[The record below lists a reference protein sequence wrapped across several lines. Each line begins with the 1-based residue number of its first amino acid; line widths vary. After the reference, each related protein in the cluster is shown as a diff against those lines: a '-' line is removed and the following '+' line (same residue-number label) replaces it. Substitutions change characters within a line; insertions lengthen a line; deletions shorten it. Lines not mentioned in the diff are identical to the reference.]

1 MHRKLLLTAFLLIF
15 EQSDGHEISKDER
28 VAEVSDKVA
37 KRITKRTSPCED
49 LGFRPSDC
57 GDLKK
62 SKYKSGIYKIYPDR
76 STGFYVYCD
85 MRNYGGGW
93 TVFQRR
99 TNGYVGFYR
108 DWRAYNEGFGN
119 LKADFWL
126 GNEYLSKLTQQG
138 YYILR
143 IDMWDF
149 HYNHRYAIY
158 NTFVVKNEMSGYKL
172 EVAKY
177 TGNAEPTVLRGIKED
192 GGITNVIAPILTG
205 SISMDTI
212 VATLMVLI
220 GIGDH
225 ERPSDCG
232 DLKKSEYK
240 SGVYKIYPDGTW
252 FSRLCD
258 METDERWLDGSYFN
272 EEQTIMSAFIENG
285 NLIRMALEI

>member
-1 MHRKLLLTAFLLIF
+1 MHRKLLLAAFLLIF

-177 TGNAEPTVLRGIKED
+177 TGNAGDSLSEHNGYRFSTWDRDNDVSRANCAERYKGGWWYNKCHRSNLNGKYLNGYHSSYAD
-192 GGITNVIAPILTG
+192 GVNWYDWKGYHY
-205 SISMDTI
+205 S
-212 VATLMVLI
+212 
-220 GIGDH
+220 
-225 ERPSDCG
+225 
-232 DLKKSEYK
+232 LKR
-240 SGVYKIYPDGTW
+240 T
-252 FSRLCD
+252 R
-258 METDERWLDGSYFN
+258 M
-272 EEQTIMSAFIENG
+272 M
-285 NLIRMALEI
+285 IRRV